1 MPDSLRRDVLRRR
14 RQGAIV
20 PANGQV
26 AVASARSR
34 SVVGGKEA
42 LTVVD
47 DEEEEEEEEV
57 AVVDKEGGAF
67 RLRDW
72 G

>member
-1 MPDSLRRDVLRRR
+1 MTDSLRRNVLRRR
-14 RQGAIV
+14 RQRSIV
-20 PANGQV
+20 PANGKV
-26 AVASARSR
+26 AVASARPR

-57 AVVDKEGGAF
+57 VDKEGGAF
-67 RLRDW
+67 RLRGW